1 MIDHDS
7 GGLIL
12 NKTTFS
18 LIALICLIVFV
29 SGCTSDQTNT
39 TNNTT
44 SSNVTSSSGTIKIT
58 SPTNGETVPQ
68 MYTVKGT
75 VSTLK
80 SGENL
85 YVLIKSGNFTWWV
98 QKSPTVSNG
107 DWECNAQFGED
118 ADSGKEFTVCALV
131 TTETLTTN
139 DEYGASLPNFIY
151 KDEVTVERS

>member
-1 MIDHDS
+1 M
-7 GGLIL
+7 
-12 NKTTFS
+12 NKTAVSF
-18 LIALICLIVFV
+18 IAIICLIIFV

-39 TNNTT
+39 TNNSAT
-44 SSNVTSSSGTIKIT
+44 SNVTSSNGTIKIT
-58 SPTNGETVPQ
+58 SPASGETVPQ

-107 DWECNAQFGED
+107 DWECSVQFGED

-131 TTETLTTN
+131 TNETLTASK
-139 DEYGASLPNFIY
+139 EYGGSLPTLKY
-151 KDEVTVERS
+151 KDEVTVKRS